1 VSFFLFFYRR
11 DAVLEDRAREAE
23 DGLFGEREG
32 HVGYYYKGR
41 EERREGSGEK

>member
-1 VSFFLFFYRR
+1 MCVCVVGRMSECVRVFFFFYRR

-32 HVGYYYKGR
+32 HIGY
-41 EERREGSGEK
+41 